1 MEQIYN
7 NKNKEEELRKSLV
20 EDITT
25 LRKFMK
31 NPPTDAKKNLKAKS
45 QEKMESQFAILQM
58 KINSEGKK
66 RAIANE
72 RLDDLY
78 KDSSSLKQLLT

>member
-1 MEQIYN
+1 MQ
-7 NKNKEEELRKSLV
+7 R
-20 EDITT
+20 
-25 LRKFMK
+25 
-31 NPPTDAKKNLKAKS
+31 KNLKAKS